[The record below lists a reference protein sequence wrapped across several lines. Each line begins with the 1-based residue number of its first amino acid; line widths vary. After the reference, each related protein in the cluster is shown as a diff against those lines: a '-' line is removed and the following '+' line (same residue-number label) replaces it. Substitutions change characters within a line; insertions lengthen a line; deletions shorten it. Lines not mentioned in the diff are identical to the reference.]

1 MYLILPPFTK
11 ISEKLLTKIHF
22 HDRRLS
28 DGKIK
33 KRKKNGP
40 LKNKQ
45 VVFQKK
51 KEGEDI
57 YQSFNINHSILVI
70 PRGFDVFV

>member
-1 MYLILPPFTK
+1 MK
-11 ISEKLLTKIHF
+11 I
-22 HDRRLS
+22 
-28 DGKIK
+28 KIK